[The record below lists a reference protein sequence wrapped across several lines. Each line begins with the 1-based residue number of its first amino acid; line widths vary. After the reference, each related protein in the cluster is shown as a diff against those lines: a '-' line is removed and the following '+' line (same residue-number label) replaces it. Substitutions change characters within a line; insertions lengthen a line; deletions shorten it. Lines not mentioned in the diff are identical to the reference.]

1 MRRVALQRSL
11 SKDRGEIGI
20 LDLVVAMMIIGILT
34 AALMG
39 IVGSAFSTTSVV
51 ESRVDFFNQH
61 KQLSEKLRTILTG
74 AAPSGGCLDRVD
86 PAEALS
92 ISNCQHFTEGSAVLV
107 SGTATR
113 LCSRV
118 SAAQGLQTT
127 PAPTTTA
134 PTTTTTTTAPIVLLP
149 SQQVCIEANENGDV
163 LVTRRSADS
172 STDYVTATWT
182 AANPQSERLS
192 SKTHE
197 LTFTYYDNNSEI
209 INPSVSG
216 ALSAT
221 QLLNVRRV
229 RCNAIFKPANGS
241 ASEAI
246 TIEVAVGAGRFVDE
260 QRWQGR

>member
-1 MRRVALQRSL
+1 MRRTL
-11 SKDRGEIGI
+11 SMDRGGIGV
-20 LDLVVAMMIIGILT
+20 LDLIVATMIVGILT
-34 AALMG
+34 VALMG
-39 IVGSAFSTTSVV
+39 IIGSAFSTSAVV
-51 ESRVDFFNQH
+51 ESRVDFFNQRN
-61 KQLSEKLRTILTG
+61 QLSEQLRTILTG
-74 AAPSGGCLDRVD
+74 AAPTGGCLDRVD

-134 PTTTTTTTAPIVLLP
+134 PTTTTTTAPIVLLP

-182 AANPQSERLS
+182 AAIPQSERLS